1 MLDVKTGAVYWLSF
15 KELNPICKLYNI
27 KKEMKK
33 LLGILFCFGFLLFAG
48 TTETQAQTEPI
59 NSELQ
64 KEMYVDISNY
74 SLDTPVITISQSKE
88 SKLIDVGKLR
98 AASRQ
103 AAINTNYALRNEI
116 QFILDC
122 PVIHINKRTYSLGY
136 RYSHYSNKHLPK
148 AIWLPYF
155 SI

>member
-1 MLDVKTGAVYWLSF
+1 
-15 KELNPICKLYNI
+15 
-27 KKEMKK
+27 MKK

-74 SLDTPVITISQSKE
+74 SLDAPIVTISQSKE

-98 AASRQ
+98 LAGRIASMQ
-103 AAINTNYALRNEI
+103 ASYALRSEM
-116 QFILDC
+116 QYILDSH
-122 PVIHINKRTYSLGY
+122 VILLNRQKTIFGY
-136 RYSHYSNKHLPK
+136 RYTHYSNKHLPK